1 VIKEKTK
8 NSVHSKAVLKA
19 GYLAIVV
26 NLLLAIF
33 KIAVG
38 TISGSLAVMS
48 DAIHGLIDT
57 FSGIIVVVSEKL
69 GASKKFNRDHEKI
82 EHIGALLIATIIIIV
97 GVHIFIESIEKF
109 IAPEEVEYT
118 TPVIIVLN
126 GSVVAK
132 LLLGRYLKTTGT
144 KVKSDTLI
152 ASSVETINDS
162 IISGAV
168 LFSALIYL
176 IWHINLEAY
185 ISVIIS
191 IIIIKLGLEL
201 IFPKFFHHHHH

>member
-1 VIKEKTK
+1 MIKEKTK

-38 TISGSLAVMS
+38 AISGSLAVMS

-97 GVHIFIESIEKF
+97 GAHIFIESIEKL

-118 TPVIIVLN
+118 TPVIIVLIC
-126 GSVVAK
+126 SIVAK

-144 KVKSDTLI
+144 KVRSDTLI

-168 LFSALIYL
+168 LLSALIYL

-185 ISVIIS
+185 ISIIIS
-191 IIIIKLGLEL
+191 AIIVKLGLEL
-201 IFPKFFHHHHH
+201 IFPKFHHHH

>member
-118 TPVIIVLN
+118 TPVIIVLI